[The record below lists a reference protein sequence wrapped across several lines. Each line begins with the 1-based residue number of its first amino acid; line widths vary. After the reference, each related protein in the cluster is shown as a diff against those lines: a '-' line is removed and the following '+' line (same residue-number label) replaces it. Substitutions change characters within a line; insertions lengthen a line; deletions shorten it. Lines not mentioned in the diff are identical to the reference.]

1 MMNTAGLM
9 PLWVTMAES
18 TTFLRK
24 VSKVEEA
31 LHLTTKAAHSAS
43 GIGVLVINY
52 NTAKQTLRCL
62 ASIQQSKL
70 LPDWVLVLDNA
81 SSSEDYQHLLQNAQA
96 PKAGSLHIYRSEKNL
111 GFAQGTN
118 VLIDLL
124 LQNISCQRI
133 MLLNNDAVA
142 HTDMLASLCGVLDS
156 AGHEAGLAGG
166 RMHRLAE
173 PDEVD
178 TLGIAIYASLM
189 PGDRKTLDDIY
200 VGPTG
205 GCCMLTRQ
213 CIERLWSLSGYCFD
227 PRFFCYCED
236 TDLVLRA
243 LMLGYQPVYLDK
255 LLAWH
260 EGQASS
266 GGGYNPFIAYHGL
279 RNTLWMH
286 IKLMPAG
293 LLWRNGLL
301 LLLAH
306 VLMVGRHILAGRF
319 SLVWRVYRDALRR
332 APEFL
337 QERKQLVL
345 QRQCS
350 RAAVDAL
357 SHCITRRFYRV
368 GYLRLVLQA
377 HPVFKHFFSG
387 SNV

>member
-1 MMNTAGLM
+1 
-9 PLWVTMAES
+9 MAES
-18 TTFLRK
+18 IAMLK
-24 VSKVEEA
+24 LPEVAEV
-31 LHLTTKAAHSAS
+31 LYLTAKASTPAS

-52 NTAKQTLRCL
+52 NTAPQTLRCL
-62 ASIQQSKL
+62 ESIQQGKL

-81 SSSEDYQHLLQNAQA
+81 STWDDYQHLLQNALPPQ
-96 PKAGSLHIYRSEKNL
+96 AGSLRIYRSETNL
-111 GFAQGTN
+111 GFAQGSN

-124 LQNISCQRI
+124 LQNATCQRI

-142 HTDMLASLCGVLDS
+142 HPDMLGSLNEVLDM
-156 AGHEAGLAGG
+156 AGDVAGLAGG
-166 RMHRLAE
+166 RMHRLAA

-178 TLGIAIYASLM
+178 TLGIAIYSSLM
-189 PGDRKTLDDIY
+189 PADRKTLDDNY

-205 GCCMLTRQ
+205 GCCMFARR
-213 CIERLWSLSGYCFD
+213 CIERLLALSGYCFD

-243 LMLGYQPVYLDK
+243 LLLGYKPVYLDK

-286 IKLMPAG
+286 IKLMPAR
-293 LLWRNGLL
+293 LLWRNFLL

-306 VLMVGRHILAGRF
+306 ILMVGRHTMAGRF
-319 SLVWRVYRDALRR
+319 SLMWRVYRDALRG

-337 QERKQLVL
+337 HERKQLA
-345 QRQCS
+345 RQFQDS
-350 RAAVDAL
+350 DAGTSVL
-357 SHCITRRFYRV
+357 SHRLTRRFYRS
-368 GYLRLVLQA
+368 GYLRVVLQA
-377 HPVFKHFFSG
+377 HSVFKHFFKLKA
-387 SNV
+387 

>member
-1 MMNTAGLM
+1 
-9 PLWVTMAES
+9 MAES
-18 TTFLRK
+18 IAVLKLPEVAEVLHLAAK
-24 VSKVEEA
+24 VSIP
-31 LHLTTKAAHSAS
+31 AS

-52 NTAKQTLRCL
+52 NTAPQTLRCL

-81 SSSEDYQHLLQNAQA
+81 SASDDYQHLLQNAQ
-96 PKAGSLHIYRSEKNL
+96 PPQAGSLYIYRSETNL
-111 GFAQGTN
+111 GFAQGSN

-124 LQNISCQRI
+124 LQNASCQRI

-142 HTDMLASLCGVLDS
+142 HPDMLGSLDEMLNT
-156 AGHEAGLAGG
+156 AGDVTGLAGG
-166 RMHRLAE
+166 RMHRLAA

-189 PGDRKTLDDIY
+189 PADRKTLDDIY

-205 GCCMLTRQ
+205 GCCMLTRR
-213 CIERLWSLSGYCFD
+213 CVESLLALSGYCFD

-243 LMLGYQPVYLDK
+243 LLLGYQPAYLDK

-293 LLWRNGLL
+293 LLWRNFLL

-306 VLMVGRHILAGRF
+306 ILMVGRHTMAGRF
-319 SLVWRVYRDALRR
+319 SLMWRVYRDALRG

-337 QERKQLVL
+337 HERRQLA
-345 QRQCS
+345 RQFQGS
-350 RAAVDAL
+350 DAATSVL
-357 SHCITRRFYRV
+357 SHRLTRRFYRS
-368 GYLRLVLQA
+368 GYLRVVLQA
-377 HPVFKHFFSG
+377 HPVFKHFFKLKA
-387 SNV
+387 

>member
-1 MMNTAGLM
+1 
-9 PLWVTMAES
+9 
-18 TTFLRK
+18 
-24 VSKVEEA
+24 
-31 LHLTTKAAHSAS
+31 
-43 GIGVLVINY
+43 VLVINY
-52 NTAKQTLRCL
+52 NTAPQTLRCL
-62 ASIQQSKL
+62 ESIQQSKL

-81 SSSEDYQHLLQNAQA
+81 SAADDYQRLLHNAHPPQT
-96 PKAGSLHIYRSEKNL
+96 GSLHIYRSETNL
-111 GFAQGTN
+111 GFAQGSN

-124 LQNISCQRI
+124 LQNASCQRI

-142 HTDMLASLCGVLDS
+142 HPDMLGSLDEVLNA
-156 AGHEAGLAGG
+156 AGDAAGLAGG
-166 RMHRLAE
+166 RMHRLAA

-189 PGDRKTLDDIY
+189 PADRKTLDDVY

-213 CIERLWSLSGYCFD
+213 CVERLLALSGYGFD

-243 LMLGYQPVYLDK
+243 LFLGYEPVYLDK

-286 IKLMPAG
+286 LKLIPSR
-293 LLWRNGLL
+293 LLWRNFIP

-306 VLMVGRHILAGRF
+306 ILMVGRHTMAGRF
-319 SLVWRVYRDALRR
+319 SLMWRVYRDALRR

-337 QERKQLVL
+337 RERKQLVRQL
-345 QRQCS
+345 QGS
-350 RAAVDAL
+350 NVATDAL
-357 SHCITRRFYRV
+357 SHRITRRFYRS
-368 GYLRLVLQA
+368 GYLRLVLKV
-377 HPVFKHFFSG
+377 HPFFRYFFS
-387 SNV
+387 SSKV

>member
-1 MMNTAGLM
+1 
-9 PLWVTMAES
+9 MAES
-18 TTFLRK
+18 IAVLKLPEVAEVLHLAAK
-24 VSKVEEA
+24 VSIP
-31 LHLTTKAAHSAS
+31 AS

-52 NTAKQTLRCL
+52 NTAPQTLRCL

-81 SSSEDYQHLLQNAQA
+81 SASDDYQHLLQNAVPPQ
-96 PKAGSLHIYRSEKNL
+96 AGSLHIYRSETNL
-111 GFAQGTN
+111 GFAQGSN

-124 LQNISCQRI
+124 LQNATCQRI

-142 HTDMLASLCGVLDS
+142 HPDMLGSLGKVLDM
-156 AGHEAGLAGG
+156 AGDVAGLAGG
-166 RMHRLAE
+166 RMHRLAA

-189 PGDRKTLDDIY
+189 PADRKTLDDIY

-205 GCCMLTRQ
+205 GCCMLTRR
-213 CIERLWSLSGYCFD
+213 CVERLLALSGYCFD

-243 LMLGYQPVYLDK
+243 LLLGYQPAYLDK

-266 GGGYNPFIAYHGL
+266 GGGYSPFIAYHGL

-286 IKLMPAG
+286 IKLMPAR
-293 LLWRNGLL
+293 LLWRNFLR

-306 VLMVGRHILAGRF
+306 ILMVGRHTMAGRF
-319 SLVWRVYRDALRR
+319 LLILRVYRDALYR
-332 APEFL
+332 APEFFH
-337 QERKQLVL
+337 ERRQLM
-345 QRQCS
+345 S
-350 RAAVDAL
+350 RMHGSDAISAL
-357 SHCITRRFYRV
+357 GHRITHRFYRL
-368 GYLRLVLQA
+368 GYLRLVLQSL
-377 HPVFKHFFSG
+377 PVFKHFFSD
-387 SNV
+387 SKV

>member
-1 MMNTAGLM
+1 
-9 PLWVTMAES
+9 MAES
-18 TTFLRK
+18 MAMLK
-24 VSKVEEA
+24 LPEVAEV
-31 LHLTTKAAHSAS
+31 LHLTAKVSTPTS

-52 NTAKQTLRCL
+52 NTAPQTLRCL
-62 ASIQQSKL
+62 ESIQQSKL

-81 SSSEDYQHLLQNAQA
+81 SASDDYQYLLQNAQ
-96 PKAGSLHIYRSEKNL
+96 PPQAGSLHVYRSETNL
-111 GFAQGTN
+111 GFAQGSN

-124 LQNISCQRI
+124 LQNASCQRI

-142 HTDMLASLCGVLDS
+142 HPDLLGSLDEVLDM
-156 AGHEAGLAGG
+156 AGDVAGLAGG
-166 RMHRLAE
+166 RMHRLAA

-178 TLGIAIYASLM
+178 TLGIAFYSSLM
-189 PGDRKTLDDIY
+189 PADRKTLDDIY
-200 VGPTG
+200 LGPTG

-213 CIERLWSLSGYCFD
+213 CVEHLLAFSGYCFD

-236 TDLVLRA
+236 LDLVLRA
-243 LMLGYQPVYLDK
+243 LLLGYQPVYLDK

-266 GGGYNPFIAYHGL
+266 GGGYNPVIAYHGL

-306 VLMVGRHILAGRF
+306 FLMVGRHTMAGRF
-319 SLVWRVYRDALRR
+319 SLMWRVYRDALRD

-337 QERKQLVL
+337 RERKQLA
-345 QRQCS
+345 RQFHGS
-350 RAAVDAL
+350 NAGKGVL
-357 SHCITRRFYRV
+357 SHRITRRFYRS

-377 HPVFKHFFSG
+377 HPGFKHFF
-387 SNV
+387 

>member
-1 MMNTAGLM
+1 MDESIAMLKLPEVAEVLRLTANTA
-9 PLWVTMAES
+9 PPV
-18 TTFLRK
+18 
-24 VSKVEEA
+24 
-31 LHLTTKAAHSAS
+31 S

-52 NTAKQTLRCL
+52 NTAPQTLRCL
-62 ASIQQSKL
+62 ESIQQSKL

-81 SSSEDYQHLLQNAQA
+81 SAAGDYQHLLQNALPPQG
-96 PKAGSLHIYRSEKNL
+96 GSLHIYRSETNL
-111 GFAQGTN
+111 GFAQGSN

-124 LQNISCQRI
+124 LQNASCRRI

-142 HTDMLASLCGVLDS
+142 QPDMLGSLDEVLDM
-156 AGHEAGLAGG
+156 AGDVAGLAGG
-166 RMHRLAE
+166 RMHRLAA

-178 TLGIAIYASLM
+178 TLGIAIYSSLM
-189 PGDRKTLDDIY
+189 PADRKTLDDIY

-205 GCCMLTRQ
+205 GCCMLTRK
-213 CIERLWSLSGYCFD
+213 CVERLLALSGYCFD

-243 LMLGYQPVYLDK
+243 LILGYQPVYLDK

-286 IKLMPAG
+286 IKLMPAR
-293 LLWRNGLL
+293 LLWRNCLL

-306 VLMVGRHILAGRF
+306 ILMVGRHTMAGRF
-319 SLVWRVYRDALRR
+319 SLMWRVYCDALRR

-337 QERKQLVL
+337 QERKQLAR
-345 QRQCS
+345 QRQGS
-350 RAAVDAL
+350 DAATSTL
-357 SHCITRRFYRV
+357 SHRITRRFYRS
-368 GYLRLVLQA
+368 GYLRLVLKA
-377 HPVFKHFFSG
+377 HPFFRYFFSSSEG
-387 SNV
+387 

>member
-1 MMNTAGLM
+1 
-9 PLWVTMAES
+9 MAES
-18 TTFLRK
+18 IAVLK
-24 VSKVEEA
+24 LPEVAEV
-31 LHLTTKAAHSAS
+31 LHLAAKASISAS

-52 NTAKQTLRCL
+52 NTAPQTLRCL

-81 SSSEDYQHLLQNAQA
+81 SASDDYQHLLQNAQ
-96 PKAGSLHIYRSEKNL
+96 PPQAGSLYIYRSETNL
-111 GFAQGTN
+111 GFAQGSN

-124 LQNISCQRI
+124 LQNASCQRI

-142 HTDMLASLCGVLDS
+142 HPDMLGSLDEMLNT
-156 AGHEAGLAGG
+156 AGDVAGLAGG
-166 RMHRLAE
+166 RMHRLAA

-189 PGDRKTLDDIY
+189 PADRKTLDDIY

-205 GCCMLTRQ
+205 GCCMLTRR
-213 CIERLWSLSGYCFD
+213 CVERLLALSGYCFD

-243 LMLGYQPVYLDK
+243 LLLGYQPAYLDK

-286 IKLMPAG
+286 IKLIPAR
-293 LLWRNGLL
+293 LLWRNFLR

-306 VLMVGRHILAGRF
+306 ILMVGRHTMAGRF
-319 SLVWRVYRDALRR
+319 LLILRVYRDALYR
-332 APEFL
+332 APEFFH
-337 QERKQLVL
+337 ERRQLM
-345 QRQCS
+345 S
-350 RAAVDAL
+350 RMHGSDAISAL
-357 SHCITRRFYRV
+357 GHRITHRFYRL
-368 GYLRLVLQA
+368 GYLRLVLQSL
-377 HPVFKHFFSG
+377 PIFKHFFSD
-387 SNV
+387 SKV